1 MSDDAD
7 ARIEKLEMDLAHAV
21 RTLDE
26 LNGVVIEQG
35 RQIDRLTRRLADMT
49 DQVEEL
55 IENALPGH
63 EAGKPPHY

>member
-7 ARIEKLEMDLAHAV
+7 ARIEKLEVDLAHAM
-21 RTLDE
+21 RTLDD
-26 LNGVVIEQG
+26 LNGVVIQQG
-35 RQIDRLTRRLADMT
+35 RQIDRLTRRLAAMT

-55 IENALPGH
+55 IENSLPGH